1 MSPPRRLIYAFVAIF
16 LIGGTAL
23 VAYKTIQGSAEADI
37 SGGATARV
45 DLEISAPNSA
55 STVVMTA
62 AFAPVAG
69 GESILKEKEVSLKSG
84 TTSYSWK
91 IKDLPEGRYNVTL
104 SCPGGTFTP
113 QATYATLK
121 ANQNN
126 FVGEFKLSLEI

>member
-1 MSPPRRLIYAFVAIF
+1 MSPQRRFVYAFVAIF

-23 VAYKTIQGSAEADI
+23 VAYKAIQSSAEADI
-37 SGGATARV
+37 SGGAIARV
-45 DLEISAPNSA
+45 DLEISAPSSA
-55 STVVMTA
+55 STVTMTA
-62 AFAPVAG
+62 AFAPVG
-69 GESILKEKEVSLKSG
+69 GGISILKEKEISPKAG

-91 IKDLPEGRYNVTL
+91 VKDLPEGRYNVTL

-126 FVGEFKLSLEI
+126 FVGEFKLSLGT